1 MASSS
6 EKRRYFISGVMI
18 GSKHKLVEVEKD
30 LHNQDYRA
38 RLAEII
44 CRVDPQAEIVDPL
57 DIVKAFAES
66 KGISLDDLNLKDS
79 LVAAALDEIVAIIP
93 SCHVIISNLPEASM
107 GSAVELWEAKRS
119 GLLIFTVSPMTSNWT
134 IRAVAKR
141 NFQDF
146 DDLEQNLAKHL

>member
-30 LHNQDYRA
+30 LHNQ
-38 RLAEII
+38 
-44 CRVDPQAEIVDPL
+44 
-57 DIVKAFAES
+57 VKAFAES

-134 IRAVAKR
+134 IRVQALVVHSAPSR
-141 NFQDF
+141 LLLLLLLFVVIV
-146 DDLEQNLAKHL
+146 